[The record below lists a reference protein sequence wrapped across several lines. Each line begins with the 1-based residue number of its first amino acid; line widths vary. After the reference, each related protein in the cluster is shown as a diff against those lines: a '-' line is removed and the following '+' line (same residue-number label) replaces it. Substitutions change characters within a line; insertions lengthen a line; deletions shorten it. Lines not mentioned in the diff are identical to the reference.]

1 MINSKQLSYISKD
14 YKASKKILKQSD
26 VIQRLKIGHIP
37 LIHIISLKEIV
48 KRIDMQF
55 KGTSRLVETIIFM
68 RTWVKFT
75 RRIWICKR
83 N

>member
-14 YKASKKILKQSD
+14 YKALKKILKQSD

-68 RTWVKFT
+68 RT
-75 RRIWICKR
+75 
-83 N
+83 